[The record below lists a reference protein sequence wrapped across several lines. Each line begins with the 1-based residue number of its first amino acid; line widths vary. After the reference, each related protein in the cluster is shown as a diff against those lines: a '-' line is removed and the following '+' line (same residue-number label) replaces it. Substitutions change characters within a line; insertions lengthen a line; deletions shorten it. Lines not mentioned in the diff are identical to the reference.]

1 MTKQLQ
7 AVPTDIHLLAEDAC
21 RSMAKVSNA
30 DSDDTSHPHDSLTAG
45 LERVRGVAVQ
55 RAKAAN
61 VRLRKQ
67 AYGGTALGFG
77 LGVALGLLIS
87 RVRNGK
93 IDFPFRI
100 PHLSS
105 GMRRGFIAAKSR
117 LLRLVPA

>member
-1 MTKQLQ
+1 MTKELQ
-7 AVPTDIHLLAEDAC
+7 PVPTDIHLLAEDAC
-21 RSMAKVSNA
+21 RSMAKNSIAASDETSNR
-30 DSDDTSHPHDSLTAG
+30 HDSLAAG
-45 LERVRGVAVQ
+45 LERVRGVAIQ

-87 RVRNGK
+87 RIRSGELNFPLK
-93 IDFPFRI
+93 IPQ
-100 PHLSS
+100 LSS

-117 LLRLVPA
+117 ILRLVPA